1 MGLKFR
7 TTILCMC
14 AALLVA
20 LLVMP
25 EPAEA
30 DGWSVTRNAEVNTLI
45 FGGNNQ
51 QVSFVTFIH
60 ETEDDDAVIIRQSGT
75 ATTITVTY
83 GDLMITNLARATQ
96 EALSGDPLP
105 TDNFDLWCSDD
116 FEAATPSV
124 AACAGNDEPRATIA
138 NDKDGKGSVT
148 ITIPQGTSKDF
159 RLAYI
164 RLDVSG
170 LADKADV
177 PVSIKRG
184 ANTQVPL
191 NAAAASAVSGVVGKI
206 AMGLKVTADPKA
218 GLTCSADVFPTIT
231 VAEGFKGAWKQDSA
245 TADPGQPATNA
256 VHVKIAVGGFPS
268 GGKIE
273 WPSPVSATWDHDDSD
288 TTAEVPIGTLTIV
301 AGDSK
306 TNGQEVVYEYAP
318 DKAVTGDGARPAW
331 DPTNTVARS
340 FALTPSKITIDGDQ
354 TMSVTAM
361 LFPMATLDAKG
372 NKSNLS
378 SVLSFDAAAVA
389 PEKDKGDEWLVLSE
403 CVTYL
408 LYPFITCG
416 QTPGWSTGISVSN
429 TSADGNIF
437 GAFDEAKEQAGS
449 VVMYGFPRGQA
460 APAEGMEV
468 EPVVST
474 LSTSLMA
481 GDTIV
486 LDCGT
491 TTMAGMEGYAIIKA
505 GFQHARGMGFVFG
518 NFSDGASVDVSHGYM
533 AEVITNPADRSEK
546 ISD

>member
-1 MGLKFR
+1 MGLKFK

-25 EPAEA
+25 QPAEA
-30 DGWSVTRNAEVNTLI
+30 EGWNVTRNAEANTLI

-51 QVSFVTFIH
+51 QVSAVTFLYDS
-60 ETEDDDAVIIRQSGT
+60 TDDAVIQEQSGD
-75 ATTITVTY
+75 TTTVTVTY
-83 GDLMITNLARATQ
+83 GDLMITNMTRDSDTDLTAP
-96 EALSGDPLP
+96 S
-105 TDNFDLWCSDD
+105 TDNFDIWCSADID
-116 FEAATPSV
+116 AATPTITKCDGDSQ
-124 AACAGNDEPRATIA
+124 PRATIA

-148 ITIPQGTSKDF
+148 IVTPNGYNEDF

-177 PVSIKRG
+177 PIAITRG
-184 ANTQVPL
+184 KNTQVPL
-191 NAAAASAVSGVVGKI
+191 SGTAASAVSGVVGTI

-245 TADPGQPATNA
+245 TDDPGQPATNA

-273 WPSPVSATWDHDDSD
+273 WPSPVAAKADTDDNAD
-288 TTAEVPIGTLTIV
+288 TADVTIGTLTLV

-306 TNGQEVVYEYAP
+306 ANGQEVVYKYAP
-318 DKAVTGDGARPAW
+318 DPAVTGDNARPGH
-331 DPTNTVARS
+331 DSENKIARS
-340 FALTPSKITIDGDQ
+340 FAVTPSKITIDGDQ

-361 LFPMATLDAKG
+361 LFPTATLDAKG

-429 TSADGNIF
+429 TSADGNVF

-481 GDTIV
+481 GDTIT
-486 LDCGT
+486 LDCST

-505 GFQHARGMGFVFG
+505 GFQHARGMGFVLG

-533 AEVITNPADRSEK
+533 AEVITDPADRSET
-546 ISD
+546 IP